1 MGGDVH
7 AGRPHLLAVDQPA
20 INAVA
25 GFRHG
30 GGFHVGGVAAVIR
43 LGQAEG
49 SDAVAGESSQDE
61 LLLLG
66 FGPEAFEHGDEGE
79 IAHDAVFILQI
90 IVQAQALGGE
100 LVADH
105 CHPQVGTILA
115 AIFLWRRKPPVA
127 GLVGADAGLAQQ
139 QFPFAPW
146 QPTMF
151 EIGARPFAAVIE
163 ETDIVVL
170 LLKRLDL
177 GYDEGVKLDQI
188 GNQIGGQREIHGWFL
203 PFAATVGRRAVRQN
217 WLIGGGASRNS
228 GDGFCVIMAQ
238 IFRSILQN
246 GHK

>member
-49 SDAVAGESSQDE
+49 GDAVAGKAAQDE
-61 LLLLG
+61 LLLLR
-66 FGPEAFEHGDEGE
+66 FGAKAFEHGDKRE
-79 IAHDAVFILQI
+79 IPHNAVFVLQI

-105 CHPQVGTILA
+105 RHPQVAAVLA
-115 AIFLWRRKPPVA
+115 AIFLRRRKPPVA
-127 GLVGADAGLAQQ
+127 GLVGPHAGFAQQ

-146 QPTMF
+146 QPTVF
-151 EIGARPFAAVIE
+151 EIGARPFAAMIE

-170 LLKRLDL
+170 LLQWLDL
-177 GYDEGVKLDQI
+177 GFDEGVKLGQI
-188 GNQIGGQREIHGWFL
+188 GNQIGGQREIHGWVL
-203 PFAATVGRRAVRQN
+203 PFSPP
-217 WLIGGGASRNS
+217 L
-228 GDGFCVIMAQ
+228 
-238 IFRSILQN
+238 
-246 GHK
+246 